1 MSVKNR
7 LKSYI
12 LSKSIGNKTRKI
24 GIEVECFIFDKNK
37 RRIPVNKCDTFSAS
51 DLLEELNLNSK
62 NSADQY
68 SLEPGGQIEWASP
81 VFEKIQDLDNA
92 LSKHKHSIDSI
103 LKREGLQSLYI
114 GVDPFNDPSDIELIN
129 HKKYRLMNANMEK
142 KGTLGKWMMRNTSS
156 IQINYDIKSEK
167 ELEET
172 MYIFDCLHPVL
183 SYLFCY
189 SPFRNGEIIQDL
201 NFRNHIWENTDSDRC
216 RSLINHGISGKEGL
230 LDSYCDFVYGVPSI
244 FKIDNKN
251 NIQGSNVLIGEEL
264 NKKYLK
270 GELREEDI
278 KVALHQIFTNV
289 RLKTVIELRD
299 IDCLPIEF
307 SMAPVAFTS
316 GLINEISIRERLLD
330 VFDDWTLSE
339 KISWNKLA
347 SSFEGNKIG
356 PNNKKFID
364 WIKFFSELSLEGLA
378 KRGFGEEKYFLG
390 FFKNVISNGTFSE
403 QFQKRAIGSDK
414 TIEELI
420 LK

>member
-51 DLLEELNLNSK
+51 DLLEELSLNSK

-92 LSKHKHSIDSI
+92 LSKHKYSIDNI
-103 LKREGLQSLYI
+103 LKREDLQSLYI
-114 GVDPFNDPSDIELIN
+114 GVDPFNEPSDIELIN
-129 HKKYRLMNANMEK
+129 HKKYRLMDANMDK
-142 KGTLGKWMMRNTSS
+142 KGALGKWMMRNTSS
-156 IQINYDIKSEK
+156 IQINYDIKNEK
-167 ELEET
+167 DLEET
-172 MYIFDCLHPVL
+172 MYIFDCLHPGL

-189 SPFRNGEIIQDL
+189 SPFRNGEIINDL

-216 RSLINHGISGKEGL
+216 RSLINHGISGVEGL
-230 LDSYCDFVYGVPSI
+230 LDLYCDFVYAVPSI

-251 NIQGSNVLIGEEL
+251 NIQGSNISIGEEL

-270 GELREEDI
+270 GELRQEDI
-278 KVALHQIFTNV
+278 KIALHQIFTNV
-289 RLKTVIELRD
+289 RLKTLIELRD
-299 IDCLPIEF
+299 IDCLPVKYA
-307 SMAPVAFTS
+307 MAPVAFTS
-316 GLINEISIRERLLD
+316 GLINDISIRERLLD
-330 VFDDWTLSE
+330 VFNNWTHIE
-339 KISWNKLA
+339 KISWNELA

-390 FFKNVISNGTFSE
+390 FFENIISNGTFSE
-403 QFQKRAIGSDK
+403 QLQKRAVKSNK
-414 TIEELI
+414 AIEELI

>member
-24 GIEVECFIFDKNK
+24 GIELECFIFDKNK
-37 RRIPVNKCDTFSAS
+37 KRIPVNKCDTFSAS

-92 LSKHKHSIDSI
+92 LSKHKHLINSI

-114 GVDPFNDPSDIELIN
+114 GVDPFNDPSNIELIN
-129 HKKYRLMNANMEK
+129 HKKYHLMNANLER

-156 IQINYDIKSEK
+156 IQINYDIKNEK
-167 ELEET
+167 DLEET

-183 SYLFCY
+183 SYLFCN
-189 SPFRNGEIIQDL
+189 SPFRNGQVIHDL
-201 NFRNHIWENTDSDRC
+201 NLRNHIWENTDNDRC
-216 RSLINHGISGKEGL
+216 GSLINHGISEKEEL
-230 LDSYCDFVYGVPSI
+230 LDLYCDFVCGVPGI

-251 NIQGSNVLIGEEL
+251 NIQGTNISIGEEL
-264 NKKYLK
+264 NNKYLK
-270 GELREEDI
+270 GELSSKDI

-289 RLKTVIELRD
+289 RLKTLIELRD
-299 IDCLPIEF
+299 IDCLPFEYV
-307 SMAPVAFTS
+307 MAPVAFTS
-316 GLINEISIRERLLD
+316 GLITSKSVRGKLLNLFNNWTFD
-330 VFDDWTLSE
+330 EKVF
-339 KISWNKLA
+339 WNNLA
-347 SSFEGNKIG
+347 SSLNGDQMG
-356 PNNKKFID
+356 PANKKFID
-364 WIKFFSELSLEGLA
+364 WIKFFGDLSLEGLS
-378 KRGFGEEKYFLG
+378 KRAFGEEKYFLS
-390 FFKNVISNGTFSE
+390 FFDNIILNGTLSE
-403 QFQKRAIGSDK
+403 QCHKIISTSNKSFEK
-414 TIEELI
+414 LI

>member
-12 LSKSIGNKTRKI
+12 LRKSIENKTRKI

-37 RRIPVNKCDTFSAS
+37 KRIPVNKSDTFSSS
-51 DLLEELNLNSK
+51 DLLEELNLSSK

-81 VFEKIQDLDNA
+81 IYEKIQDLENA
-92 LSKHKHSIDSI
+92 FSKHKILIDSI

-129 HKKYRLMNANMEK
+129 HKKYRLMNSNMEK

-156 IQINYDIKSEK
+156 IQINYDIKNK
-167 ELEET
+167 NDLEET
-172 MYIFDCLHPVL
+172 IYIFDCLHPVL

-189 SPFRNGEIIQDL
+189 SPYRNGEIVHDL
-201 NFRNHIWENTDSDRC
+201 NFRNHIWENTDNDRC
-216 RSLINHGISGKEGL
+216 GSLINHGISVKEGL
-230 LDSYCDFVYGVPSI
+230 LDLYCDFVYNVPSI

-251 NIQGSNVLIGEEL
+251 NIQESDVAIGEEL
-264 NKKYLK
+264 NNKYFK
-270 GELREEDI
+270 GELKEEDI

-289 RLKTVIELRD
+289 RLKNLIELRN
-299 IDCLPIEF
+299 IDCLPVEYA
-307 SMAPVAFTS
+307 MAPVAFTS
-316 GLINEISIRERLLD
+316 GLINDISIRERLLD
-330 VFDDWTLSE
+330 VFNNWTLSE
-339 KISWNKLA
+339 KLSWNKLA
-347 SSFEGNKIG
+347 SSLDINKIG
-356 PNNKKFID
+356 PKNKKFID

-378 KRGFGEEKYFLG
+378 KRGLSEEKYFLE
-390 FFKNVISNGTFSE
+390 FFENIISNGTLSE
-403 QFQKRAIGSDK
+403 QFQKRVAKSSK
-414 TIEELI
+414 TVVELI

>member
-1 MSVKNR
+1 LSVKNR

-167 ELEET
+167 DLEET

-189 SPFRNGEIIQDL
+189 SPFRNGEIIHDL

-216 RSLINHGISGKEGL
+216 RSLINHGISGVEGL
-230 LDSYCDFVYGVPSI
+230 LDLYCDFVYGVPSI

-289 RLKTVIELRD
+289 RLKTLIELRD

-330 VFDDWTLSE
+330 VFDNWTLSE

-414 TIEELI
+414 TIEKLI

>member
-37 RRIPVNKCDTFSAS
+37 RRIPVNKCDNFSAS

-92 LSKHKHSIDSI
+92 FSKHKHSIDSI
-103 LKREGLQSLYI
+103 LKREGLQSVYI

-129 HKKYRLMNANMEK
+129 HKKYRLMNANMEE

-167 ELEET
+167 DIEET
-172 MYIFDCLHPVL
+172 TYILDCLHPIL

-189 SPFRNGEIIQDL
+189 SPLRKGEIIQDL
-201 NFRNHIWENTDSDRC
+201 NLRNHIWENTDNDRC
-216 RSLINHGISGKEGL
+216 RSLINHGISKGEGL
-230 LDSYCDFVYGVPSI
+230 LDLYCDFVCGVPGI

-251 NIQGSNVLIGEEL
+251 NIQGTNTSIGEEL
-264 NKKYLK
+264 NNKYLK
-270 GELREEDI
+270 GELSNEDI

-289 RLKTVIELRD
+289 RLKNLIELRD
-299 IDCLPIEF
+299 IDCLPVEYV
-307 SMAPVAFTS
+307 MAPVAFTS
-316 GLINEISIRERLLD
+316 GLITSTSVRTKLLNLFNNWT
-330 VFDDWTLSE
+330 FDE
-339 KISWNKLA
+339 KVSWNNLA
-347 SSFEGNKIG
+347 SSLNGNQMG
-356 PNNKKFID
+356 PANKKFID
-364 WIKFFSELSLEGLA
+364 WIKFFGDLSLEGLS
-378 KRGFGEEKYFLG
+378 KRAFGEEKYFLS
-390 FFKNVISNGTFSE
+390 FFDNIILNGTLSE
-403 QFQKRAIGSDK
+403 QCHKIISASNESFEK
-414 TIEELI
+414 LI
-420 LK
+420 LE

>member
-24 GIEVECFIFDKNK
+24 GIEVECFIFDKNN

-62 NSADQY
+62 NSTDQY
-68 SLEPGGQIEWASP
+68 SLEPGGQIEWSSP
-81 VFEKIQDLDNA
+81 IFEKIQDLDNA

-167 ELEET
+167 DLEET

-189 SPFRNGEIIQDL
+189 SPFRNGEIVHDL
-201 NFRNHIWENTDSDRC
+201 NFRNHIWENTDNDRC

-230 LDSYCDFVYGVPSI
+230 LDLYCDFVYGVPSI

-289 RLKTVIELRD
+289 RLKNLIELRD
-299 IDCLPIEF
+299 IDCLPIEY

-330 VFDDWTLSE
+330 VFNNWTFTE
-339 KISWNKLA
+339 KVSWNKLA
-347 SSFEGNKIG
+347 SSLDGNKIG

-390 FFKNVISNGTFSE
+390 FFENIISNGTLSE
-403 QFQKRAIGSDK
+403 QFQKRVVKSNK

>member
-167 ELEET
+167 DLEET

-189 SPFRNGEIIQDL
+189 SPFRNGEIIHDL

-230 LDSYCDFVYGVPSI
+230 LDLYCDFVYGVPSI

-289 RLKTVIELRD
+289 RLKTLIELRN

-330 VFDDWTLSE
+330 VFDNWTLSE

>member
-1 MSVKNR
+1 LSVKNR

-24 GIEVECFIFDKNK
+24 GIEVECFIFDKNQ

-62 NSADQY
+62 NSNGQY

-81 VFEKIQDLDNA
+81 IFEKIQDLYNS

-167 ELEET
+167 DLEET

-189 SPFRNGEIIQDL
+189 SPFRNGEIIHDL
-201 NFRNHIWENTDSDRC
+201 NFRNHIWENTDGDRC
-216 RSLINHGISGKEGL
+216 RSLINHGISGEEGL
-230 LDSYCDFVYGVPSI
+230 LDLYCDFVYGVPSI

-251 NIQGSNVLIGEEL
+251 NIQKSNVSIGEEL
-264 NKKYLK
+264 NNKYLK
-270 GELREEDI
+270 GELKEEDI

-289 RLKTVIELRD
+289 RLKTLIELRD
-299 IDCLPIEF
+299 IDCLPVEY

-330 VFDDWTLSE
+330 VFNNWTLNE

-347 SSFEGNKIG
+347 SSLDGNKIG

-378 KRGFGEEKYFLG
+378 KRGFGEEKYFLE
-390 FFKNVISNGTFSE
+390 FFENIISNGTLSE
-403 QFQKRAIGSDK
+403 QFQKRVVKSNK

>member
-167 ELEET
+167 DLEET

-189 SPFRNGEIIQDL
+189 SPFRNGEIIHDL

-216 RSLINHGISGKEGL
+216 RSLINHGISGVEGL
-230 LDSYCDFVYGVPSI
+230 LDLYCDFVYGVPSI

-289 RLKTVIELRD
+289 RLKTLIELRD
-299 IDCLPIEF
+299 IDCLPIEY

-330 VFDDWTLSE
+330 VFDNWTLSE